1 MKYYSEFTTE
11 YVNDICRELSA
22 KGVIADKFENKP
34 FEPQSFETLTNFL
47 QNHIVRSL
55 DIFTYLDN
63 LGLVN
68 RGKCPYTGQR
78 IDESF
83 PSWSFMNNRRVY
95 VSHEGY
101 AIMQKEDEEEYEK
114 IMGHPKPQKST
125 ASGKSGCYIA
135 TACYGNEFA
144 PEVLHLKVFR
154 DNILA
159 KNYFGRLFIKS
170 YYFLSPP
177 IAEKLKGKERLNTF
191 IRNQIL
197 NKIVKRIK

>member
-1 MKYYSEFTTE
+1 MEKSYFYINGNLLLRDSLKMSIPLKRLDDNKILVYFYDDNNITRHRVITP
-11 YVNDICRELSA
+11 ND
-22 KGVIADKFENKP
+22 
-34 FEPQSFETLTNFL
+34 TLN
-47 QNHIVRSL
+47 
-55 DIFTYLDN
+55 
-63 LGLVN
+63 
-68 RGKCPYTGQR
+68 
-78 IDESF
+78 
-83 PSWSFMNNRRVY
+83 
-95 VSHEGY
+95 
-101 AIMQKEDEEEYEK
+101 EEEYEK

-170 YYFLSPP
+170 YYFLSPT